1 MAVAFVFAG
10 GLTLGCLT
18 GRWWIVLA
26 PAAFGVWVFATTGVD
41 EVPHWFLGLAYGA
54 AGMVGVLVGLFIR
67 RRLPRGHP

>member
-1 MAVAFVFAG
+1 MAFAVVFAV

-41 EVPHWFLGLAYGA
+41 EVPHWFLGLAYGG
-54 AGMVGVLVGLFIR
+54 AGVVGVLVGLLIR
-67 RRLPRGHP
+67 RRLARDHA